1 MTRTSASGTTRGD
14 GESIV
19 AVPAVAG
26 FLHLA
31 ASPTFALMA
40 LSMLT
45 LDSGGQGALC
55 AAVGGSG
62 FNGMAPM
69 YFLMALFHLAPWLK
83 FLSRRGSVATLFAG
97 LNRSGDIQTMEQK
110 P

>member
-1 MTRTSASGTTRGD
+1 MTSARASGTTRGD

-19 AVPAVAG
+19 AAPAVAS

-31 ASPTFALMA
+31 ASPTFVLMA
-40 LSMLT
+40 LST
-45 LDSGGQGALC
+45 FVLDSGGQGALC
-55 AAVGGSG
+55 AAVGGAG
-62 FNGMAPM
+62 FNGMVPM
-69 YFLMALFHLAPWLK
+69 YLLMAVFHLAPWLK

-97 LNRSGDIQTMEQK
+97 LDRSGDIQTMEQK

>member
-1 MTRTSASGTTRGD
+1 MTGANASGTARGE
-14 GESIV
+14 GKSI
-19 AVPAVAG
+19 AAPAVAG

-31 ASPTFALMA
+31 AAPTFALMA
-40 LSMLT
+40 LSTLA

-69 YFLMALFHLAPWLK
+69 YFLMALFHSTPWLK
-83 FLSRRGSVATLFAG
+83 LISRRGSVATLFIG
-97 LNRSGDIQTMEQK
+97 LNRSGDVQTMEQK

>member
-1 MTRTSASGTTRGD
+1 MTSARASGTTRGD
-14 GESIV
+14 GESI
-19 AVPAVAG
+19 AAPAVAG

-40 LSMLT
+40 LWTSA

-62 FNGMAPM
+62 FNGMVPM
-69 YFLMALFHLAPWLK
+69 YLLMALFQLAPWLK
-83 FLSRRGSVATLFAG
+83 LISRRRA
-97 LNRSGDIQTMEQK
+97 
-110 P
+110 